1 MIIAAF
7 HKNKKI
13 NFFFNQ
19 ILLILIFA
27 TLYYINHKFIDS
39 DFPSLEKTGRNKE
52 ISFWN
57 CVHFSAIT
65 QTTVGDGLINPVSLN
80 SQVINMFQLLSI
92 FTSSI
97 TFFFIK

>member
-13 NFFFNQ
+13 NFILNQ
-19 ILLILIFA
+19 ILLILFFA
-27 TLYYINHKFIDS
+27 TLYYINDKFIDT
-39 DFPSLEKTGRNKE
+39 DFPSLKNSGNEKE

-57 CVHFSAIT
+57 CLNFSAIT
-65 QTTVGDGLINPVSLN
+65 QTTVGYGLISPVSLN

-97 TFFFIK
+97 SFL

>member
-13 NFFFNQ
+13 NFFLNQ

-27 TLYYINHKFIDS
+27 TLYYINDKYIDS
-39 DFPSLEKTGRNKE
+39 DFPSLENAGTNKE

-65 QTTVGDGLINPVSLN
+65 QTTVGYGLISPVSLN
-80 SQVINMFQLLSI
+80 SQVINILQLLSI
-92 FTSSI
+92 FTSSVS
-97 TFFFIK
+97 FL